1 MRVDLHS
8 EMPLK
13 NGGDRSLRCLFSPSR
28 GSGKAVGYCSAF
40 SMKAKEVLYTSL
52 LALKSIM
59 GLNLLAFAHSR
70 RSGMDAREQEDQVNN
85 FGRKPIGDSVQ
96 EQVGLV

>member
-1 MRVDLHS
+1 M
-8 EMPLK
+8 
-13 NGGDRSLRCLFSPSR
+13 LF
-28 GSGKAVGYCSAF
+28 
-40 SMKAKEVLYTSL
+40 TSL

-70 RSGMDAREQEDQVNN
+70 QSGMDAREQEDEINN

-96 EQVGLV
+96 EQVSLV